1 MTRLKP
7 PLGESRRAALVRWA
21 GAGWGWVGRPGTD
34 LSPLGVGRDPFSA
47 ARAGEV
53 MQWRKP

>member
-1 MTRLKP
+1 MKADARP
-7 PLGESRRAALVRWA
+7 SYGGLGLG